1 MRITRLGCLAAGLAG
16 LAPLANAPVQ
26 AHGIARLGTVE
37 FKVEC
42 SAATQ
47 PQFNTAM
54 ALYHS
59 FAWPQAIAAFKA
71 IAAADPTCG
80 MAQWG
85 RAISLLGNPFVWP
98 AGLTP
103 QNLDEV
109 VAALNAAKTAGLRTA
124 RERDYVDAVV
134 VFVRDHASTP
144 HAQRMQAYDAALA
157 QVAARNPDD
166 KEAAILSALI
176 TSANFNPAD
185 KTYANQLKAAAIL
198 EPLFKAYPDHPGVA
212 HYLIHSYDYPP
223 IASQGLTAA
232 KAYAAIAPDAAHALH
247 MPAHIFTR
255 VGYWKE
261 SIDAN
266 RESAR
271 VAGDASFDGHHAS
284 DYMVYAHLQL
294 AQDEAAR
301 KAMQQSFAL
310 KPIDNFA
317 AAFAYAAMPARMA
330 LERGDWATA
339 AMLPLS
345 PAANAYAWKKYPQ
358 AEAVNAYARGI
369 GAARAGNAML
379 AREQQARLIALR
391 DAATELKLTY
401 WVGQIDIQAAVIGA
415 LALCAEGKS
424 VECIEELRA
433 ASLREDA
440 TEKHVVVPGPLVP
453 ARELLA
459 DMLVAQKRFADALRE
474 YEAVMTKEPN
484 RYRTL
489 AGAMAAAQG
498 AGEQSKA
505 LSLANALL
513 KLGSEADSQ
522 RATLQQARQIAGGV
536 KTSGWVPR

>member
-1 MRITRLGCLAAGLAG
+1 
-16 LAPLANAPVQ
+16 
-26 AHGIARLGTVE
+26 
-37 FKVEC
+37 
-42 SAATQ
+42 
-47 PQFNTAM
+47 
-54 ALYHS
+54 
-59 FAWPQAIAAFKA
+59 
-71 IAAADPTCG
+71 
-80 MAQWG
+80 
-85 RAISLLGNPFVWP
+85 
-98 AGLTP
+98 
-103 QNLDEV
+103 
-109 VAALNAAKTAGLRTA
+109 
-124 RERDYVDAVV
+124 
-134 VFVRDHASTP
+134 
-144 HAQRMQAYDAALA
+144 
-157 QVAARNPDD
+157 
-166 KEAAILSALI
+166 
-176 TSANFNPAD
+176 
-185 KTYANQLKAAAIL
+185 
-198 EPLFKAYPDHPGVA
+198 
-212 HYLIHSYDYPP
+212 
-223 IASQGLTAA
+223 
-232 KAYAAIAPDAAHALH
+232 

-261 SIDAN
+261 SIGAN

-345 PAANAYAWKKYPQ
+345 PAADAYAWKKYPQ
-358 AEAVNAYARGI
+358 AEAVNAYARGM

-379 AREQQARLIALR
+379 TREQQARLIALR

-401 WVGQIDIQAAVIGA
+401 WVGQIDIQAAVVGA
-415 LALCAEGKS
+415 LALCAEGKL
-424 VECIEELRA
+424 VECIEGLRA

>member
-1 MRITRLGCLAAGLAG
+1 MRIQRLGCLTIGLAC
-16 LAPLANAPVQ
+16 LSQFANAPAQ
-26 AHGIARLGTVE
+26 AHGVARLGTVE

-47 PQFNTAM
+47 PPFNTAM

-59 FAWPQAIAAFKA
+59 FAWPQAVAAFKA

-80 MAQWG
+80 MAHWG
-85 RAISLLGNPFVWP
+85 VAMSLLGNPFVWP

-103 QNLDEV
+103 QKLNE
-109 VAALNAAKTAGLRTA
+109 VAAALDAAKAAGLRTA
-124 RERDYVDAVV
+124 RERDYVDAVGA
-134 VFVRDHASTP
+134 FVRDHANTP
-144 HAQRMQAYDAALA
+144 HAQRMRAYDAAMTE
-157 QVAARNPDD
+157 VAARNLAD

-185 KTYANQLKAAAIL
+185 KTYANQLKAAGIL
-198 EPLFKAYPDHPGVA
+198 EPLFTAYPNHPGVA

-261 SIDAN
+261 SIAAN

-271 VAGDASFDGHHAS
+271 VAGDATFDGHHAS

-301 KAMQQSFAL
+301 KAMQQSFAM
-310 KPIDNFA
+310 KPVDNFA
-317 AAFAYAAMPARMA
+317 AAFAYAAMPARRA

-339 AMLPLS
+339 AVLPMS
-345 PAANAYAWKKYPQ
+345 PAADAYPWKKYPQ

-379 AREQQARLIALR
+379 AREQQGRLIALR
-391 DAATELKLTY
+391 DAATELNLAY
-401 WVGQIDIQAAVIGA
+401 WVGQIDIQAAVVGA

-424 VECIEELRA
+424 VECIEGLRA

-459 DMLVAQKRFADALRE
+459 DMLVNQKRFADALRE
-474 YEAVMTKEPN
+474 YEAVMTREPN

-505 LSLANALL
+505 LSAANALL
-513 KLGSEADSQ
+513 KLGNEADSQ
-522 RATLQQARQIAGGV
+522 RATLEQARQIAGAV

>member
-16 LAPLANAPVQ
+16 LAQLANAPVQ

-42 SAATQ
+42 GAATQ

-71 IAAADPTCG
+71 IAATDPACG

-85 RAISLLGNPFVWP
+85 LALSLLGNPFVWP

-103 QNLDEV
+103 QHLDAV
-109 VAALNAAKTAGLRTA
+109 VAALNAAKSAGLRTA
-124 RERDYVDAVV
+124 RERDYVEAGVV
-134 VFVRDHASTP
+134 LVRDHASSP
-144 HAQRMQAYDAALA
+144 HAQRMQAYDAAMA

-261 SIDAN
+261 SIGAN

-345 PAANAYAWKKYPQ
+345 PAADAYAWKKYPQ

-379 AREQQARLIALR
+379 TREQQARLIALR

-401 WVGQIDIQAAVIGA
+401 WVGQIDIQAAVVGA

-424 VECIEELRA
+424 VECIEGLRA

-489 AGAMAAAQG
+489 AGAMAAAQA
-498 AGEQSKA
+498 AGEQSRA

-513 KLGSEADSQ
+513 KLGSEADSP
-522 RATLQQARQIAGGV
+522 RATLQQAGQIAGGI

>member
-85 RAISLLGNPFVWP
+85 LAMSLLGNPFVWP

-109 VAALNAAKTAGLRTA
+109 AAALDAAKTAGLRTA

-144 HAQRMQAYDAALA
+144 HAQRMQAYDAAMA

-261 SIDAN
+261 SIGAN

-271 VAGDASFDGHHAS
+271 VAGDATFDGHHAS

-345 PAANAYAWKKYPQ
+345 PAADAYPWKKYPQ

-401 WVGQIDIQAAVIGA
+401 WVGQIDIQAVVVGA

-424 VECIEELRA
+424 VECIEGLRA